1 MDALKGRSECENC
14 QVFQWFEQRRTLSS
28 IRKSANGGCLECKLL
43 SESAGLFRDKW
54 LHLEKEEEELVH
66 IVVSENFAT
75 LIWPS
80 QTENSEDEKKLE
92 IQITLEVDSHQFK
105 CGNYTC

>member
-1 MDALKGRSECENC
+1 
-14 QVFQWFEQRRTLSS
+14 LSR

-54 LHLEKEEEELVH
+54 LHLEKKEEELVQ
-66 IVVSENFAT
+66 IVVSKNFAT

-80 QTENSEDEKKLE
+80 QTENSEDEKELE
-92 IQITLEVDSHQFK
+92 IQITLKVDSHQFK
-105 CGNYTC
+105 FESYIC